1 LTINKSFL
9 CDFLRRIARN
19 SVNKNEKAQKRS
31 KSGGSAFLD
40 GKIIASC
47 TVEAQHV
54 NVFLCAQN
62 KINGAQAHNACKSV
76 KSERQNVKDK
86 TKAFIFRTMI
96 RFDADLKRMLDRAQK
111 ERPDATPSR
120 IIRDALKKAWSEKAV

>member
-1 LTINKSFL
+1 M
-9 CDFLRRIARN
+9 
-19 SVNKNEKAQKRS
+19 
-31 KSGGSAFLD
+31 
-40 GKIIASC
+40 
-47 TVEAQHV
+47 
-54 NVFLCAQN
+54 
-62 KINGAQAHNACKSV
+62 
-76 KSERQNVKDK
+76 KDK